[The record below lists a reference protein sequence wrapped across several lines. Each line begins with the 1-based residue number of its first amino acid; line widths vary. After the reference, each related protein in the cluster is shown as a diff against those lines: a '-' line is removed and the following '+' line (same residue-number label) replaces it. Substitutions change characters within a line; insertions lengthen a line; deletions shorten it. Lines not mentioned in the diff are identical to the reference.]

1 MNPIEMVEADSP
13 PGPVDTAPAEWYRA
27 RLDEARA
34 RGEALDAELNRYSTW
49 RVWAFLAG
57 AIPLLLLETSPRSW
71 WPALIGLGGL
81 AAATFVFLM
90 RRHRR
95 IRARLRRNA
104 ERIRIHE
111 EGLARLVRDFDALP
125 RPELGKAPEGHPWAG
140 DLDTLGPGSLG
151 HLLGTVRSAPGR
163 AALRQAL
170 LYPRRPRSNDPA
182 DWIRQLD
189 RDPRGPDGSAAGSEP
204 DPEWAQRRDR
214 RQEAVAELAGH
225 PGFLQSVQL
234 AARLQERPEDPG
246 TLVPFLHWARGE
258 GWTRDR
264 RWALPLARVL
274 AVANPGLI
282 VAWLAGWV
290 AAPIWLFG
298 VVAALALHRR
308 TGGEAASRFD
318 AAEGGDDALRSWADL
333 LEIAA
338 RTPGESAE
346 LAELRDRLGSGT
358 PEAADALRRL
368 RRITDWAAVR
378 RSGLTHFPL
387 VALFAWDLHHLDRL
401 ERWRERWGDQIDG
414 WVHTLGELEL
424 LTALAVLRFEHP
436 SWSFAVPAEPGTDGI
451 RAEALRHP
459 LLPPDKAVPNDVE
472 LPAPGGLLLVTGSNM
487 SGKSTLLRAVG
498 ANQLLFLIGGPVAAT
513 RLRTPP
519 IEPFT
524 SMRIQDSLS
533 QGVSFFLAE
542 LHRLRDVVEAAR
554 ARPTLVLL
562 DEILQG
568 TNTAERRIA
577 ARIILSHLIRAGAVG
592 AVSTH
597 DLTLGREP
605 AIASDLTEVHLRE
618 DVIERDGTRTLT
630 FDHRLREG
638 PATSKN
644 ALLLLDMVGL
654 GE

>member
-1 MNPIEMVEADSP
+1 MTPMTSPTLDARPSPADESP
-13 PGPVDTAPAEWYRA
+13 ADWYRGELADA
-27 RLDEARA
+27 RDRL
-34 RGEALDAELNRYSTW
+34 EALDRELNRYSRR
-49 RVWAFLAG
+49 RVWAFLA
-57 AIPLLLLETSPRSW
+57 AAVPLLLLETSPRSW
-71 WPALIGLGGL
+71 WPALLGV
-81 AAATFVFLM
+81 AAVAALVFVVLM
-90 RRHRR
+90 RRHRGVRRR
-95 IRARLRRNA
+95 IRRTS
-104 ERIRIHE
+104 ERVKIHE
-111 EGLARLVRDFDALP
+111 EGLARLVRNFDALP
-125 RPELGKAPEGHPWAG
+125 RPALGRAPEGHPWAG

-170 LYPRRPRSNDPA
+170 LHPRHPRADDPT
-182 DWIRQLD
+182 DWIRALD
-189 RDPRGPDGSAAGSEP
+189 GAPSAPDRPAEP
-204 DPEWAQRRDR
+204 DPEWLTRRDR
-214 RQEAVAELAGH
+214 RQEAVAELAAH
-225 PGFLQSVQL
+225 PRFLQKVQL
-234 AARLQERPEDPG
+234 AARLQDRPEDAS
-246 TLVPFLHWARGE
+246 TLVPFLEWARGE

-264 RWALPLARVL
+264 RWALPVARVL
-274 AVANPGLI
+274 AVLNPGLI
-282 VAWLAGWV
+282 VAWLAGWIGP
-290 AAPIWLFG
+290 PIWLVG
-298 VVAALALHRR
+298 VLGALALHRR
-308 TGGEAASRFD
+308 TGAEAARRFD

-333 LEIAA
+333 LEVAA
-338 RTPGESAE
+338 DTPGEAE
-346 LAELRDRLGSGT
+346 ALAGLRERLGSGT

-368 RRITDWAAVR
+368 RRISDWAAVR

-387 VALFAWDLHHLDRL
+387 VALFAWDLHHLDRM

-424 LTALAVLRFEHP
+424 LTALAVLRFDHP
-436 SWSFAVPAEPGTDGI
+436 SWSFATPTETGHDGV
-451 RAEALRHP
+451 RATGLRHP
-459 LLPPDKAVPNDVE
+459 LLPPDTVVANDVE

-498 ANQLLFLIGGPVAAT
+498 ANQLLFLMGGPVAAES
-513 RLRTPP
+513 LHSPP

-554 ARPTLVLL
+554 TRPTLVLL

-605 AIASDLTEVHLRE
+605 AVADQLTEVHLRE
-618 DVIERDGTRTLT
+618 DVIEHDGERTLS